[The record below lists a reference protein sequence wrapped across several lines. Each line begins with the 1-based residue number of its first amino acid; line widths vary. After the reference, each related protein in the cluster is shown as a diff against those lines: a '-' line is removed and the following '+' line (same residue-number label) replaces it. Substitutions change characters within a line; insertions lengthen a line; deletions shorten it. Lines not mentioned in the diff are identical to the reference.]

1 MERSEPASM
10 SVIREA
16 AKSFGSPEV
25 NAIQPTVARQV
36 NTIARKPVHP
46 RAAYLAPRMPRS
58 MRIPQNDE
66 RAPKVPPEIN
76 AVFAP
81 AGLER
86 NPAIP
91 QRTRNSPNPINQR
104 PVNFIVERRFCNA
117 STNSKQFRTV
127 KRAGVIVFERAQRDG
142 YSCRRYCF

>member
-1 MERSEPASM
+1 MERSEPASI

-16 AKSFGSPEV
+16 AKSFGSPEA

-36 NTIARKPVHP
+36 NTIARNPVHP
-46 RAAYLAPRMPRS
+46 RAAYLAPRVSRS
-58 MRIPQNDE
+58 MRIPHNDE
-66 RAPKVPPEIN
+66 RAPKVPPEIS

-81 AGLER
+81 VGLER

-91 QRTRNSPNPINQR
+91 QRTRNNPNPISQR

-127 KRAGVIVFERAQRDG
+127 KRTGAIVFERAQRGG
-142 YSCRRYCF
+142 YSCRRNCF